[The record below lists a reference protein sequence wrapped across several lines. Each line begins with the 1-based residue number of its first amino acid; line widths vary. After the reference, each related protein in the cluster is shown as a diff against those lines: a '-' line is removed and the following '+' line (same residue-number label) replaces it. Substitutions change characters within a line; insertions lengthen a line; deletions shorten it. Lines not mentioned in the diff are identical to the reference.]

1 MKPLLSPRLQT
12 VILYSEAKKED
23 NVGRFSTDLD
33 ALIVETYHSVQ
44 ELKNLVRTRR
54 QEPVVY
60 LSFALLFPTVSD
72 RYSVRRRQERW

>member
-1 MKPLLSPRLQT
+1 MLLWLRVRLCMNSPLSTRLQT

-54 QEPVVY
+54 
-60 LSFALLFPTVSD
+60 
-72 RYSVRRRQERW
+72 